1 MGRREN
7 REVPILGLP
16 RQTSVRQ
23 RRSLVSSSTAVR
35 NALLAKIAIT
45 PALAPRRISNDRSWC
60 TGASTFFSRYNNL
73 TCVAAP
79 IFTPDGELTGIL
91 DASSDCMSRQA
102 HTQALVAM
110 AATQIENGLFRE
122 HHRGNLLIAFHN
134 RGEYL
139 HTLSAGLLAVDNEGR
154 ILAANRTAGILL
166 HGLPASPGR
175 RFADVFRTKFSTFVD
190 EDRRKERQRLE
201 DDVGSQFVSTI
212 ENTRQ
217 FPMIQGVSRPR
228 PPPPKEVVRQFV
240 SLDPTIAGVSS
251 DLTSCFAS
259 TRWR

>member
-1 MGRREN
+1 
-7 REVPILGLP
+7 
-16 RQTSVRQ
+16 
-23 RRSLVSSSTAVR
+23 
-35 NALLAKIAIT
+35 
-45 PALAPRRISNDRSWC
+45 
-60 TGASTFFSRYNNL
+60 
-73 TCVAAP
+73 
-79 IFTPDGELTGIL
+79 
-91 DASSDCMSRQA
+91 MSRQA

-122 HHRGNLLIAFHN
+122 HHRGNILIAFHN

-154 ILAANRTAGILL
+154 ILAANRAAGILL

-190 EDRRKERQRLE
+190 EGRRKERQRLE

-228 PPPPKEVVRQFV
+228 PPPPKDSRPAIRVR
-240 SLDPTIAGVSS
+240 
-251 DLTSCFAS
+251 
-259 TRWR
+259 